1 MKTYIECIPCTL
13 SQCINTLDVSGVS
26 EDLKE
31 KTISRLLE
39 RLKGLDY
46 NLPPAYNSDL
56 AYETCKEI
64 TKVEDP
70 YYNLK
75 RKYNRLALEI
85 YPELVKIVNSSSD
98 PLYAAAKVSVEGNVI
113 DLGINLN
120 KGKKIDFKKI
130 IADINNIPLAI
141 NNYDKFKESLEKAE
155 NILYIS
161 DNAGEIVFD
170 KVFVQ
175 ELAKL
180 NKNIVFSVKSGP
192 IINDATI
199 EDAREAGIDNFAKV
213 VGIGCVKS
221 GINFGY
227 ISKEFLE
234 IFRNAD
240 LIISK
245 GQANFESL
253 DEIDKNIFFILKA
266 KCNRVAERLGV
277 NYLDV
282 VLAKKKAKWGRKK
295 V

>member
-13 SQCINTLDVSGVS
+13 NQCINTLNVSRVSG
-26 EDLKE
+26 DLKE
-31 KTISRLLE
+31 KTISKLLE
-39 RLKGLDY
+39 KLKDLDY

-64 TKVEDP
+64 TKIEDP

-130 IADINNIPLAI
+130 IDDINNIPLAI
-141 NNYDKFKESLEKAE
+141 NDYDKFKESLEKAE

-199 EDAREAGIDNFAKV
+199 EDARE
-213 VGIGCVKS
+213 
-221 GINFGY
+221 
-227 ISKEFLE
+227 
-234 IFRNAD
+234 
-240 LIISK
+240 
-245 GQANFESL
+245 
-253 DEIDKNIFFILKA
+253 
-266 KCNRVAERLGV
+266 
-277 NYLDV
+277 
-282 VLAKKKAKWGRKK
+282 
-295 V
+295 